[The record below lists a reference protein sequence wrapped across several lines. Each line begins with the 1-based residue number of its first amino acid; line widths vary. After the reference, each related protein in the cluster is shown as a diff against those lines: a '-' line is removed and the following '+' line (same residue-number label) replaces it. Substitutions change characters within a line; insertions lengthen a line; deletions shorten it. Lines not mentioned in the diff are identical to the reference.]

1 MQFRPLL
8 HSGHCRRFS
17 WKKRTK
23 LSIQIKEGSD
33 LRLRVITRGLST
45 IMQKTYEIAEKES
58 VVLVSVCLEE
68 TDETIASLE
77 ELARLVDTAGASVV
91 GELIQ
96 NRAKPDPRFYIGRGK
111 VEELKALVSSV
122 NATTV
127 VFDDEL
133 SPSQQRNVESELETI
148 KVIDRTTVILDIFAQ
163 RAQSREGKLQVRLAQ
178 LRYLMPRLTGKG
190 HVLSRL
196 GGGIGTRGP
205 GETKLEADR
214 RRMRRQI
221 HEIEL
226 EIDEICRQRSLHR
239 EQRKISDLPSV
250 SLIGYTNAGKSTL
263 LNLLTGAG
271 VLVEDK
277 LFATL
282 DPTIRLLTL
291 PTGRRLLLSDTVGFI
306 KKLPHSLIAA
316 FRATLEE
323 VVHSDILIHVIDISS
338 PNWEQQKQSVLEVLK
353 EIGCD
358 EKTVLT
364 VFNKSDLVSN
374 SHLLQRVLREPDTV
388 AISARYESGVDN
400 FLVLLD
406 IVLNRLQR
414 ELVLGIPYSEAGL
427 LSLLHEQG
435 VIHEK
440 SYEPDF
446 IRVRVTL
453 PESLDR
459 KFSAYRMEDPF

>member
-1 MQFRPLL
+1 M
-8 HSGHCRRFS
+8 
-17 WKKRTK
+17 
-23 LSIQIKEGSD
+23 
-33 LRLRVITRGLST
+33 RLRVNTRGLST
-45 IMQKTYEIAEKES
+45 IMQNTYDIIEKES
-58 VVLVSVCLEE
+58 AILVSVCL
-68 TDETIASLE
+68 DEADATIESLS
-77 ELARLVDTAGASVV
+77 ELARLVDTAGALVV

-96 NRAKPDPRFYIGRGK
+96 NRSKPDPRFYIGRGK
-111 VEELKALVSSV
+111 IDELKKLVSSV
-122 NATTV
+122 SATTV

-133 SPSQQRNVESELETI
+133 SPSQQRNIEAELETI

-163 RAQSREGKLQVRLAQ
+163 RAQSREGKLQVQLAQ
-178 LRYLMPRLTGKG
+178 LRYLIPRLTGKG
-190 HVLSRL
+190 LVLSRL

-221 HEIEL
+221 HDIEL

-239 EQRKISDLPSV
+239 EQRKSSELPAV

-306 KKLPHSLIAA
+306 RKLPHALIAA

-338 PNWEQQKQSVLEVLK
+338 PSWEQQKQSVLDVLK

-358 EKTVLT
+358 EKTILT
-364 VFNKSDLVSN
+364 VFNKSDLMST

-388 AISARYESGVDN
+388 AISARYESGVDL
-400 FLVLLD
+400 FLELLD
-406 IVLNRLQR
+406 TVLKRLQR
-414 ELVLGIPYSEAGL
+414 ETVLAIPYSESGL

-446 IRVRVTL
+446 VRVRVTL

-459 KFSAYRMEDPF
+459 KFSVYRTEDHF